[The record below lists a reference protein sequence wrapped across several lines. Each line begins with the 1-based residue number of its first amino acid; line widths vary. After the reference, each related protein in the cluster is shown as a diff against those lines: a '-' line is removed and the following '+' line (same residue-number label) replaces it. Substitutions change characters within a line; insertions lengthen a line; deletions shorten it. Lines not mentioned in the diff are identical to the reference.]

1 MTVEDVTKSFG
12 GTTALKG
19 VSLQVQLGEV
29 HALLGHNGSGKST
42 LIKIVSGYYRPDCG
56 RIRVNGH
63 EIRYPTNAL
72 SLNDYGVG
80 FMHQDIGLVPTL
92 SVLENLRIGQLQTG
106 VLGHICWSK
115 EREKVSN
122 LLASF
127 GLSLSPDWPVSRL
140 SGSERSVVGVIR
152 AFQNISGGDS
162 LEANGGL
169 VILDEPTAA
178 LPEVEKT
185 RLFNVI
191 KNVASRGVGVLL
203 VTHHLEE
210 SMEFADHVSVLRD
223 GQLVASGPIQGHTY
237 DTLAELVVGH
247 RVEKTIERTGKP
259 NLNKDQEALNVS
271 NLAGN
276 VLNGVSFTA
285 YKGEIVG
292 LSGLMGAGHE
302 EIPFLVYGAQKARRG
317 TVSVCGTAFRPDPI
331 NARRLGMALIS
342 GDRIRAGGVLTASVA
357 ENVTLPV
364 LATLAGKLRWL
375 CARREKSLVQS
386 LLERLQVRIASH
398 SLPFSVLSGGSQQ
411 KVLVGRWIGSGPEI
425 LLLQEPTAGVDI
437 GASQEIIAMLREFA
451 DSGGTVLFSSEQ
463 YEDVVNLS
471 DRVLVLRDGK
481 IVCELQGDSVTV
493 ERIVA
498 SCHGKPD
505 ASQGEVCA

>member
-1 MTVEDVTKSFG
+1 M
-12 GTTALKG
+12 
-19 VSLQVQLGEV
+19 GEV

-42 LIKIVSGYYRPDCG
+42 LIKIVSGYHRPDCG
-56 RIRVNGH
+56 KIRVNGH
-63 EIRYPTNAL
+63 EIRYPANAL
-72 SLNDYGVG
+72 SLKNYGVG

-92 SVLENLRIGQLQTG
+92 SVLENLRIGLLQTG
-106 VLGHICWSK
+106 VLGHICWRK
-115 EREKVSN
+115 EREKVSD
-122 LLASF
+122 LLSSF
-127 GLSLSPDWPVSRL
+127 GLNLSPDWPVSRL
-140 SGSERSVVGVIR
+140 SASERSIVGVVR
-152 AFQNISGGDS
+152 AFQNISGGDAS
-162 LEANGGL
+162 ETNGGL
-169 VILDEPTAA
+169 VILDEPTAS
-178 LPEVEKT
+178 LPEAEKT
-185 RLFNVI
+185 RLFDVI

-210 SMEFADHVSVLRD
+210 AVEFADHVSVLRD
-223 GQLVASGPIQGHTY
+223 GRLVASSPIQGHSY

-247 RVEKTIERTGKP
+247 AVEKFIDRTRKP
-259 NLNKDQEALNVS
+259 NLNNDVEALNVS
-271 NLAGN
+271 DLAGN
-276 VLNGVSFTA
+276 VLNGVSFSVN
-285 YKGEIVG
+285 KGEIVG

-364 LATLAGKLRWL
+364 LANFTGKFRWL
-375 CARREKSLVQS
+375 RVGQEKSLVQS
-386 LLERLQVRIASH
+386 LLKRLKVRIASH
-398 SLPFSVLSGGSQQ
+398 HLPFSVLSGGSQQ
-411 KVLVGRWIGSGPEI
+411 KVLVGRWIGSSPEI

-463 YEDVVNLS
+463 YEDVAKLS

-481 IVCELQGDSVTV
+481 IVCELQGDSVTA
-493 ERIVA
+493 ERIVS
-498 SCHGKPD
+498 SCHGKTD
-505 ASQGEVCA
+505 TRQGEVCA